1 MLRADLEPACAHAAA
16 RTTGSRPATN
26 PRVNVPASRT
36 RCARLERK
44 KPRRRAGAFFAFM
57 TATPRRRAARRPLI
71 CSAAASGAGTDAR
84 P

>member
-44 KPRRRAGAFFAFM
+44 KSPGAPPGLFAFM